1 MTAGAE
7 QKLEYRLAFASDISL
22 DTANNLRSR
31 IAEILERPD
40 FGALTILFS
49 SEGGSTDQSLALYNY
64 ITELSVPV
72 HMHAVGHVGSS
83 SVPVFLAADNRTCA
97 SHARFFF
104 HEYFWEF
111 EGEQTLRRI
120 NEAVQRLS
128 DDIEW
133 AKKIIGAR
141 TKAGPDLL
149 EALAGAAPSKILL
162 PEEAK
167 QLGFV
172 NDVRDLKGIPRGG
185 LPFVV
190 WTV

>member
-1 MTAGAE
+1 MTAGAV
-7 QKLEYRLAFASDISL
+7 QKQEYRLAFASDLTL
-22 DTANNLRSR
+22 DTANALRSR
-31 IAEILERPD
+31 IAEVLEQAD
-40 FGALTILFS
+40 FGSLTVLFS

-64 ITELSVPV
+64 IAELGVPV
-72 HMHAVGHVGSS
+72 HMHAVGHVGSA
-83 SVPVFLAADNRTCA
+83 SVPIFLAADRRTCA
-97 SHARFFF
+97 LHARFFF
-104 HEYFWEF
+104 HEYDWEF
-111 EGEQTLRRI
+111 EGAQTLRRI

-133 AKKIIGAR
+133 AKKIITAR

-149 EALAGAAPSKILL
+149 NALDGVTPSKILL

-172 NDVRDLKGIPRGG
+172 SDVCDLKAPGRGG
-185 LPFVV
+185 MPFVV